1 MRGPGGD
8 TLLVAVKQHNNKDGD
23 MGKRKLVSARESS
36 DNDDNLPR
44 SAANAR
50 ERTRMRVLSKSFE
63 RLKLMLPW

>member
-1 MRGPGGD
+1 M
-8 TLLVAVKQHNNKDGD
+8 LVAVKQHSNTDGD

>member
-1 MRGPGGD
+1 M
-8 TLLVAVKQHNNKDGD
+8 LVAVKQHHNTDGD

>member
-1 MRGPGGD
+1 M
-8 TLLVAVKQHNNKDGD
+8 LVAVKQHSNTVGD

>member
-1 MRGPGGD
+1 M
-8 TLLVAVKQHNNKDGD
+8 LVTVKQHNNTVKD
-23 MGKRKLVSARESS
+23 MGKRKLVSSKDPS

-63 RLKLMLPW
+63 RLKLTLPW